1 MTGRKVDIAGTGEIL
16 YDRKKGGGGM
26 KEPKVKTIR
35 GQVYQI
41 LRNDVCGGK
50 YGPGFWLQ
58 EKELAEALGVSR
70 SPVREA
76 LRQLVADGLVIEVPN
91 KGVFVKEFTVRDID
105 EIFDMRVML
114 ESYGIQK
121 SRKNL
126 TTVRRQKLFEL
137 LETLEESRAGGG
149 DMEKYVQADEKLHIR
164 IVELGGNSLVESTYD
179 RVRSMNQ
186 QFRVLSLTS
195 HQRFDDSMEEHRR
208 LIHALAVGDTVTA
221 EEVLRVHLEL
231 ARRTIKEQL
240 MRGQTAAG
248 TEE

>member
-1 MTGRKVDIAGTGEIL
+1 
-16 YDRKKGGGGM
+16 M
-26 KEPKVKTIR
+26 KEPRVKTIR

-41 LRNDVCGGK
+41 LRNDVCSGK

-58 EKELAEALGVSR
+58 EKELAEKLGVSR

-76 LRQLVADGLVIEVPN
+76 LRQLVSDGLVIEVPN
-91 KGVFVKEFTVRDID
+91 KGVFVKEFTLRDID

-126 TTVRRQKLFEL
+126 TSVRRQKLFEL
-137 LETLEESRAGGG
+137 LDLLERSCAAG
-149 DMEKYVQADEKLHIR
+149 DMDKYVQADEELHIR

-186 QFRVLSLTS
+186 QFRVLSLVS
-195 HQRFDDSMEEHRR
+195 HQRFDESMEEHRR
-208 LIHALAVGDTVTA
+208 LIHALAVGDVSAA

-240 MRGQTAAG
+240 MQGRTA
-248 TEE
+248 EES

>member
-1 MTGRKVDIAGTGEIL
+1 MREL
-16 YDRKKGGGGM
+16 
-26 KEPKVKTIR
+26 KVKTIR

-41 LRNDVCGGK
+41 LRDEICSGK

-58 EKELAEALGVSR
+58 EKELAEKLGVSR

-76 LRQLVADGLVIEVPN
+76 LRQLVSDGLVIEVPN
-91 KGVFVKEFTVRDID
+91 KGVFVKEFTLRDID

-126 TTVRRQKLFEL
+126 TSVRRQKLFEL
-137 LETLEESRAGGG
+137 LEALERSCAAG
-149 DMEKYVQADEKLHIR
+149 DLDKYVQVDEELHIR

-186 QFRVLSLTS
+186 QFRVLSLS
-195 HQRFDDSMEEHRR
+195 SNQRFADSMEEHRK
-208 LIHALAVGDTVTA
+208 LIHALAVGDITTA
-221 EEVLRVHLEL
+221 EEAMRIHLEL

-240 MRGQTAAG
+240 TQGRTA
-248 TEE
+248 EEN

>member
-1 MTGRKVDIAGTGEIL
+1 
-16 YDRKKGGGGM
+16 M
-26 KEPKVKTIR
+26 KELKVKTIR

-41 LRNDVCGGK
+41 LRDDICAGK
-50 YGPGFWLQ
+50 YAPGFWLQ

-76 LRQLVADGLVIEVPN
+76 LRQLVSDGLVIEVPN
-91 KGVFVKEFTVRDID
+91 KGVFVKEFSIRDID

-114 ESYGIQK
+114 ESYCIQK

-126 TTVRRQKLFEL
+126 TAIRRQKLFEL
-137 LETLEESRAGGG
+137 LEKMEKSCAAG
-149 DMEKYVQADEKLHIR
+149 DMEGYVRLDEELHIR
-164 IVELGGNSLVESTYD
+164 VVELGGNSLVESTYD

-195 HQRFDDSMEEHRR
+195 HQRFEDSMEEHRK
-208 LIHALAVGDTVTA
+208 LIHALAVGDVAVA
-221 EEVLRVHLEL
+221 EETMRVHLEL

-240 MRGQTAAG
+240 PHGRNG
-248 TEE
+248 EETD